1 MSPMA
6 NRSAPKGPRHWI
18 DWCLYGLIR
27 LLLLLPYP
35 VLMAAGTGIGRLFR
49 RLSASRRHVVET
61 NLRVCFP
68 DWTPARRDTVARK
81 HFAAMG
87 RGIIEAS
94 LAWWASDR
102 KLAGRGEVVGLEHL
116 DRAME
121 QGGVILLTGHFTTL
135 ELAARYVA
143 MQRPFHAMYRPLDNS
158 FWDVVTTRARE
169 IRSQRPSVPR
179 RDLRALIK
187 TLRRGGAVWYGPDQ
201 TLSHRNSAFVPFF
214 GVQTLTLTATS
225 RLAEMGRAR
234 VVPFYPERLPGH
246 RYRVVFG
253 PALEQFPT
261 EDVLADTGRITATL
275 EDAIRRC
282 PEQYF
287 WMHRRFKKRPKGEPQ
302 IY

>member
-1 MSPMA
+1 M
-6 NRSAPKGPRHWI
+6 
-18 DWCLYGLIR
+18 
-27 LLLLLPYP
+27 
-35 VLMAAGTGIGRLFR
+35 
-49 RLSASRRHVVET
+49 
-61 NLRVCFP
+61 
-68 DWTPARRDTVARK
+68 
-81 HFAAMG
+81 
-87 RGIIEAS
+87 
-94 LAWWASDR
+94 
-102 KLAGRGEVVGLEHL
+102 
-116 DRAME
+116 
-121 QGGVILLTGHFTTL
+121 
-135 ELAARYVA
+135 
-143 MQRPFHAMYRPLDNS
+143 
-158 FWDVVTTRARE
+158 VTTRARE

-275 EDAIRRC
+275 EDAIRPVTRKA
-282 PEQYF
+282 P
-287 WMHRRFKKRPKGEPQ
+287 RRS
-302 IY
+302 

>member
-6 NRSAPKGPRHWI
+6 SRPAPKGPKHWG
-18 DWCLYGLIR
+18 DWVLYALIR

-35 VLMAAGTGIGRLFR
+35 VLMWAGTGIGRLFR

-68 DWTPARRDTVARK
+68 DWTPERRDAVARE

-87 RGIIEAS
+87 RGLIEAA

-102 KLAGRGEVVGLEHL
+102 KLAGRGEVIGLEHL
-116 DRAME
+116 DRALE

-143 MQRPFHAMYRPLDNS
+143 MQRPFHAMYRPLDNR

-169 IRSQRPSVPR
+169 VRSRRPSVPR

-187 TLRRGGAVWYGPDQ
+187 TLRKGGAVWYGPDQ

-214 GVQTLTLTATS
+214 GVSTLTLTATS
-225 RLAEMGRAR
+225 RLAEMGRAQ
-234 VVPFYPERLPGH
+234 VVPFYPERLPGN

-253 PALEQFPT
+253 APLENFPT
-261 EDVLADTGRITATL
+261 DDVIEDTRRITATL
-275 EDAIRRC
+275 ETAIRRC

-287 WMHRRFKKRPKGEPQ
+287 WMHRRFKKRPPGDPP